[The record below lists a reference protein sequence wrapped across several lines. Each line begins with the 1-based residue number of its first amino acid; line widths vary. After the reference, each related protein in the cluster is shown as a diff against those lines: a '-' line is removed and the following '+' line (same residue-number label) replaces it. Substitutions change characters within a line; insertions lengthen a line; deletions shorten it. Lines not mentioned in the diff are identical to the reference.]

1 VKLFAK
7 LFLALSLLFASTA
20 HAVPMLDLDVDTST
34 AGIQTDRVVTIG
46 TIFEVEIR
54 ITGVTGLFAYNID
67 VTHNDT
73 VLDAT
78 GVTEGPFLSSNGDST
93 FFAGDD
99 TTNPVNALSTLLSVS
114 TGVSGDGVLFSIQY
128 TALAAGVSFLEFT
141 FTDLADDT
149 QPEPN
154 PIEVQV
160 NGPARIVVQAAPLPS
175 TLLLLGA
182 GLAAIAGLR
191 RRHR

>member
-1 VKLFAK
+1 MKLFAK
-7 LFLALSLLFASTA
+7 LFLALSFLFASTA
-20 HAVPMLDLDVDTST
+20 HAIPMLDLDVDTST
-34 AGIQTDRVVTIG
+34 AGIQTDRTVSIG

-99 TTNPVNALSTLLSVS
+99 STNPVNALSTLLSVS
-114 TGVSGDGVLFSIQY
+114 TGVSGDGVLFTIQY
-128 TALAAGVSFLEFT
+128 SALAAGISSLQFT

-160 NGPARIVVQAAPLPS
+160 NGARIRVQAAPLPS